1 MRKVRVGRVVDALGR
16 PLDGLGEIESNE
28 RRPLE
33 LQAPS
38 VVQRQPVSE
47 PRQAG
52 IKACD
57 ARISEEAEAS
67 AVVYVEPIAWLRPV
81 VVYAVEVKMA
91 EHGRLYFAQHRT
103 DISPSGGSVDRLWSQ
118 REG

>member
-1 MRKVRVGRVVDALGR
+1 MWTFGCRAPTPLIAHVV
-16 PLDGLGEIESNE
+16 E
-28 RRPLE
+28 RDP
-33 LQAPS
+33 LQAKLNL
-38 VVQRQPVSE
+38 VEVLEDV
-47 PRQAG
+47 PRKHR

-103 DISPSGGSVDRLWSQ
+103 DISPSGGSVDRLRSQ